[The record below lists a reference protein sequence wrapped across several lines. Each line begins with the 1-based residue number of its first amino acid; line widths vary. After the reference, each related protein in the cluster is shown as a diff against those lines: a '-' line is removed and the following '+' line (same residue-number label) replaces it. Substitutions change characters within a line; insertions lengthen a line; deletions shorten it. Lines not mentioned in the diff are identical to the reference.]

1 MVKFVY
7 GDIIFVEN
15 LLMNYLILLS
25 TAKLTRSP
33 YKKINIILA
42 SIIGAVY
49 AVFYYYP
56 GFEYLYTWLLKII
69 FSLFIIVV
77 AFNPYTIKEFGR
89 IILVF
94 YIVSLIFGGAAFGIY
109 YLINGVRFSYKGV
122 FYIESFPIKI
132 LLISIIIAYIV
143 VKFSWGYIVSKIKR
157 EKILLDVSIFKGSKR
172 ICLVALVDTGN
183 SLTDPITNR
192 PVIIAEYQAIK
203 ELLPAEIQKIFDDNK
218 ENNLNAIASVLSKSE
233 WITKFRFIP
242 FKSLGVENGMLI
254 GFKPDA
260 VSIEDKRQRNYIK
273 DTIVAI
279 YNKRLSKD
287 GEYNALLHP
296 EILSNYNGGK
306 YSA

>member
-15 LLMNYLILLS
+15 LLMNYLILFS

-33 YKKINIILA
+33 YKKINILLA
-42 SIIGAVY
+42 SITGAIY

-69 FSLFIIVV
+69 FSLFIIAV
-77 AFNPYTIKEFGR
+77 AFNPYTLKEFGR

-94 YIVSLIFGGAAFGIY
+94 YIISLIFGGAAFGIY
-109 YLINGVRFSYKGV
+109 YLINGIKFSYKGV
-122 FYIESFPIKI
+122 FYIESFPIK
-132 LLISIIIAYIV
+132 LLFVSIISAYIF
-143 VKFSWGYIVSKIKR
+143 VKFSWGYIISRIKR
-157 EKILLDVSIFKGSKR
+157 EKILLDVSILKGSKR
-172 ICLVALVDTGN
+172 ICLVAFVDTGN

-203 ELLPAEIQKIFDDNK
+203 ELLPEEIQKIFDENN
-218 ENNLNAIASVLSKSE
+218 ENNLNTIASVLSKSE
-233 WITKFRFIP
+233 WMTKFRFIP

-260 VSIEDKRQRNYIK
+260 VSIEDKRSRNYIK

-287 GEYNALLHP
+287 GEYSALLHP

-306 YSA
+306 NSA